1 MALFHRNMLPHPM
14 EKVSSTIGGHA
25 KSIVRRKVMSKND
38 DVIVQSS
45 QDVATLVAQLM
56 SATTVLHVSQADI
69 DYKECGTLG

>member
-1 MALFHRNMLPHPM
+1 MR
-14 EKVSSTIGGHA
+14 
-25 KSIVRRKVMSKND
+25 KND

-69 DYKECGTLG
+69 DYTIIRSVEPWDDMQAIAEFAVYKADACSRV

>member
-1 MALFHRNMLPHPM
+1 MALFHRNTLPHPM
-14 EKVSSTIGGHA
+14 EKVSST
-25 KSIVRRKVMSKND
+25 VLMSKND

-56 SATTVLHVSQADI
+56 SATTVLHVAQADI